1 MEHGREDPD
10 IELGV
15 GAVSVHHVG
24 PLFGCTLGRSTR
36 TGRHTS
42 AATTS
47 SRIAKLP
54 ILLAN
59 NQKGKGKKKGLTTK
73 FTSFS
78 ERGRFQSSPMINYEL
93 SGTANFLLQGFFSSF
108 SVVNSFSN
116 SFCSIF

>member
-54 ILLAN
+54 ILLASD
-59 NQKGKGKKKGLTTK
+59 QKEGEKKR
-73 FTSFS
+73 SND
-78 ERGRFQSSPMINYEL
+78 EIY
-93 SGTANFLLQGFFSSF
+93 
-108 SVVNSFSN
+108 VVFRKRPLPEFSN
-116 SFCSIF
+116 D